1 MIYIQQ
7 LINKKYKIKNK
18 YKQLLINIYKIMLIL
33 VMINNKIHNKMIN
46 NFYNNNQMKYLMMMN
61 NKVKYKIK

>member
-1 MIYIQQ
+1 MIYTQQ

-33 VMINNKIHNKMIN
+33 VMINNNKIHNRMIN
-46 NFYNNNQMKYLMMMN
+46 NFYNNN
-61 NKVKYKIK
+61 

>member
-33 VMINNKIHNKMIN
+33 IMNNNKMFNRMINS
-46 NFYNNNQMKYLMMMN
+46 FYNNNQMKYLMIIVN
-61 NKVKYKIK
+61 NSFN